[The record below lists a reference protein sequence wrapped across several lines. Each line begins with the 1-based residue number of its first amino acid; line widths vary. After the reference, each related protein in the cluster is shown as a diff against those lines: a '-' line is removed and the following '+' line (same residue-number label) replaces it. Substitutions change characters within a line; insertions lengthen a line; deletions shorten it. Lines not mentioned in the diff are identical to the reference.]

1 MASTIWYIYKTSA
14 WCRKETKV
22 MSFNSYKEDEAL
34 KTESKTKT
42 LLRLFAYM
50 LKYKGQ
56 IVIVLALMGFC
67 VVVGI
72 LNPIFMEWA
81 IDKYI
86 SKGNYTGLVKLLAV
100 AVSLNILMVLAVK
113 LRMYIMSKVSNHVL
127 VEIRQQLYTHIQ
139 TLDFKFFDS
148 RPTGK
153 ILARIIGDIN
163 SLRDVLEN
171 SVTTV
176 IPELVTVLSVV
187 IIMFTKNAKLAA
199 AALWSLPLMI
209 AGIILIQSK
218 THKRWQ
224 LFRKKASN
232 LNAFIHEDLSGM
244 KVVHAFNAE
253 KETNAEFDVLLNEH
267 RTSFISAVKWA
278 DAFGSVIDF
287 CWGLGTLALYYV
299 GIKVL
304 GVKSVSVGT
313 YIAFGT
319 YIGMFWQ
326 PIMNLSNFYNQ
337 LITNIAGAERVFEI
351 LDTEPEIADNK
362 DVVELPSIQGAVSFK
377 DVSFSYDAGT
387 PVLKQVSFEVKP
399 GETIALVG
407 PTGAGKTTIVS
418 LVSRFYNATSGSVLI
433 DGYDVQK
440 VTIESLRKQMGIMT
454 QDNYLFSGTVKE
466 NIRYGKLDAT
476 DEEIIA
482 AAKAVHADDFISKL
496 SDGYDTKLSERGGG
510 LSNGQKQLLAFARTM
525 VSMPKILV
533 LDEATSSIDTQTE
546 LLVQQG
552 IASLLKGRTSFVIA
566 HRLSTIQTADRIVV
580 IDDGQIVEQGS
591 PAQLMK
597 KKGVYYKLYMAQFGE
612 VK

>member
-1 MASTIWYIYKTSA
+1 
-14 WCRKETKV
+14 

-34 KTESKTKT
+34 KTVSKTKT
-42 LLRLFAYM
+42 LLRLFSYM
-50 LKYKGQ
+50 LKYKKQ
-56 IVIVLALMGFC
+56 IIGILALMGLC

-86 SKGNYTGLVKLLAV
+86 SQKNFIGLAKLLAV
-100 AVSLNILMVLAVK
+100 AVSLNILMVIAVK
-113 LRMYIMSKVSNHVL
+113 ARMYIMSKVSNRVL
-127 VEIRQQLYTHIQ
+127 VEIRQELYTHIQ
-139 TLDFKFFDS
+139 TLDFKFFDA

-176 IPELVTVLSVV
+176 IPELVTVISVV
-187 IIMFTKNAKLAA
+187 VIMFIKNAKLAA

-209 AGIILIQSK
+209 AGIVLIQSK
-218 THKRWQ
+218 TRKRWQ
-224 LFRKKASN
+224 LFRKKSSN

-253 KETNAEFDVLLNEH
+253 KETNAEFDMLLNEH

-299 GIKVL
+299 GIKIL

-313 YIAFGT
+313 YVAFGT

-351 LDTEPEIADNK
+351 LDTEPEIADGK

-387 PVLKQVSFEVKP
+387 PVLKQVSFEVQP

-566 HRLSTIQTADRIVV
+566 HRLSTIQNADRIFV

-597 KKGVYYKLYMAQFGE
+597 KKGAYYKLYMAQFGE